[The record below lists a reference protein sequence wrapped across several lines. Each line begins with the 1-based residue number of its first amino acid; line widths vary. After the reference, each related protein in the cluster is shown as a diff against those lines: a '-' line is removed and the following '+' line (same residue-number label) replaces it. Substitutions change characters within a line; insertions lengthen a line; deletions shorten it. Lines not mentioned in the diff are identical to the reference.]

1 MRVLLD
7 ENLPHKLR
15 QLFEDDIEVFTVGD
29 LGWKGKENGDLLR
42 SAAEEFDAFITMDKG
57 IPNQQNL
64 DKIGLGIVLLQAGS
78 NRFEDLSPLISQ
90 VNMVLK
96 TLKNGQLVRVKL

>member
-7 ENLPHKLR
+7 ENLPRKLR
-15 QLFEDDIEVFTVGD
+15 QLFEDSIEVFTVGD
-29 LGWKGKENGDLLR
+29 LGWKGRENGDLLR
-42 SAAEEFDAFITMDKG
+42 SAAGEIDAFITMDKG

-64 DKIGLGIVLLQAGS
+64 NKIELGIVLLRARS
-78 NRFEDLSPLISQ
+78 NRFEDLAPLISQ

>member
-7 ENLPHKLR
+7 ENLPHKLK
-15 QLFEDDIEVFTVGD
+15 QLFEDGIEVFTVGD

-42 SAAEEFDAFITMDKG
+42 SAAGEFDAFITMDKG

-64 DKIGLGIVLLQAGS
+64 DKIELGIVLLQARS

-90 VNMVLK
+90 VNIVLK
-96 TLKNGQLVRVKL
+96 TLKNGQLVRVVL

>member
-1 MRVLLD
+1 
-7 ENLPHKLR
+7 
-15 QLFEDDIEVFTVGD
+15 
-29 LGWKGKENGDLLR
+29 
-42 SAAEEFDAFITMDKG
+42 MDKG

-64 DKIGLGIVLLQAGS
+64 NKIELGIVLLQARS

-96 TLKNGQLVRVKL
+96 TLKNGQLVRVKFWLFFFEHNDAIGICPFCCIIDAPNICGFGEFLVVD

>member
-15 QLFEDDIEVFTVGD
+15 QLFEDNIEVVTVSYR
-29 LGWKGKENGDLLR
+29 GWKGKRNGDLLR
-42 SAAEEFDAFITMDKG
+42 IAAAEFDAFITMDGG

-64 DKIGLGIVLLQAGS
+64 GEINMRIVLLEAESRQRS
-78 NRFEDLSPLISQ
+78 VSR
-90 VNMVLK
+90 
-96 TLKNGQLVRVKL
+96 

>member
-7 ENLPHKLR
+7 ENLPRKLR
-15 QLFEDDIEVFTVGD
+15 QLFEDGIEVFTVGD

-42 SAAEEFDAFITMDKG
+42 SAAEEFDAFITMDKS

-64 DKIGLGIVLLQAGS
+64 DKIELGIVLLQAVS

-96 TLKNGQLVRVKL
+96 TLQNGQLVRVKL